1 MRGSSLVS
9 KVAVVG
15 ALGAVTL
22 GLCLWPKKSPAPE
35 RAAERGVAAPQ
46 AEATDGDDE
55 KSPRLLLGRIWLD
68 KLPKNRTDTV
78 DLWIFFAGGI
88 GLEDKGSS
96 YRSTLEIFE
105 LERQGSKLDI
115 VFLQDQK
122 KQTVKFTVKG
132 CSDKPEF
139 DLCLELA
146 PPVRGVSKLYGWG
159 DDEEMDRAMPWGR
172 EWRKAAEVKARASK
186 P

>member
-1 MRGSSLVS
+1 MGSYRH
-9 KVAVVG
+9 KAF
-15 ALGAVTL
+15 ALGALAIVAGAFL
-22 GLCLWPKKSPAPE
+22 YVRSPARPE
-35 RAAERGVAAPQ
+35 VRSPESAPSAAAR
-46 AEATDGDDE
+46 D
-55 KSPRLLLGRIWLD
+55 PRLVLSRPWFD
-68 KLPKNRTDTV
+68 KMPSKRTDVT
-78 DLWIFFAGGI
+78 DLWFFFAGGI

-96 YRSTLEIFE
+96 FRSTLEIFE
-105 LERQGSKLDI
+105 LERQGSRLDI

-122 KQTVKFTVKG
+122 KQTVKFAVKS

-139 DLCLELA
+139 DLCLELT

-172 EWRKAAEVKARASK
+172 EWRKAAEVKARAAK

>member
-22 GLCLWPKKSPAPE
+22 GLCLWPKKSAPPE
-35 RAAERGVAAPQ
+35 RAAEHAAGPRV
-46 AEATDGDDE
+46 EATDGEDE
-55 KSPRLLLGRIWLD
+55 KSPRLLLGRLWLD
-68 KLPKNRTDTV
+68 KLPAKRTDTV

-96 YRSTLEIFE
+96 FRSTLEIFE
-105 LERQGSKLDI
+105 LERQGSRLDI

-122 KQTVKFTVKG
+122 KQTVKFAVKS

-139 DLCLELA
+139 DLCLELT

-172 EWRKAAEVKARASK
+172 EWRKAAEVKARAAK